1 MPEFGASFATS
12 GPSLNMP
19 FSSRQTRCG
28 LKLPVTWKVS
38 QICFGFFFFAVGCA
52 GWAGGT
58 ATGA

>member
-28 LKLPVTWKVS
+28 LRLPVTWKVS
-38 QICFGFFFFAVGCA
+38 QICFGFFFAGAFAGGA
-52 GWAGGT
+52 AWAG
-58 ATGA
+58 

>member
-28 LKLPVTWKVS
+28 LRLPVTWKVS
-38 QICFGFFFFAVGCA
+38 QICFGFFFAGACA
-52 GWAGGT
+52 GGAAWAG
-58 ATGA
+58 